1 MAPVPRVVLDTNIV
15 LSALVFSQGRVAW
28 LRDAWQRGRL
38 VPIVCHET
46 VTELLR
52 VLAYPKFKLSRADQ
66 EELLADFLPFAE
78 TVSIQDPPSNL
89 PVCRDAADQ
98 IFLVLACQAQ
108 ASALVTGDADLLALR
123 KVSASRILTAE
134 EFKAI
139 MGSES

>member
-98 IFLVLACQAQ
+98 IFLVLACQAR

-139 MGSES
+139 IGSKS